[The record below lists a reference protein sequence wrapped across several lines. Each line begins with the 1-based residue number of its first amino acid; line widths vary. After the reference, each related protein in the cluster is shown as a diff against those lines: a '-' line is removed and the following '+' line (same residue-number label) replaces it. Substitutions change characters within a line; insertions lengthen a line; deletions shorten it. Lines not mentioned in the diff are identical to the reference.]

1 MFSVRLLIHF
11 LESVRFAP
19 LLLVRFLLQ
28 LIAASVY
35 NVFFCSLIVVP
46 LLFFLGS
53 SSDFLVGRVV
63 LQAIVI
69 LWCSAFPVLALMA
82 PKLLLLWRRSR
93 GTAGDDYGANGAGSG
108 MVSAIGGGDGSNGTA
123 LHTGATYGRYGPRAS
138 IIMPASKRG
147 SIMPS
152 VGGTGVSAMG
162 QQQHSRRHSTNG
174 GNVSLAPPGPGARG
188 GVVAITAH
196 SATSNTPM
204 DSRVRADSVQ
214 QQSGA
219 GAAVAT
225 ARSLHYPRPSVS
237 NARLSHGAGT
247 GQGGALSP
255 APTSRGIG
263 ISGVASPTS
272 GSASRVRDGAPQLQ
286 GHMRVHSSSSASV
299 VPAPAPCDDDAPVP
313 VVHIVYSAPPLP
325 PTSTGGSTSPNRCAS
340 PSPPLAA
347 VERRRLHVSPPA
359 MDTVVPFEASPSTS
373 ASPQL
378 SGATLP
384 ARSSSPEGMDIAA
397 EGGALGR
404 ALPEQNVL
412 PGTLPRSASISSSRQ
427 MASQS

>member
-1 MFSVRLLIHF
+1 LLIHF
-11 LESVRFAP
+11 LESLRFAP
-19 LLLVRFLLQ
+19 LLLVRFLFQ

-93 GTAGDDYGANGAGSG
+93 GTDGDEYGANGAGSG

-152 VGGTGVSAMG
+152 VGGAGISVMG

-174 GNVSLAPPGPGARG
+174 GNVSLAPPGPSARG

-196 SATSNTPM
+196 SATSNTPL
-204 DSRVRADSVQ
+204 DSRVRADSA

-219 GAAVAT
+219 GVPVAT

-247 GQGGALSP
+247 GQAGALSP

-313 VVHIVYSAPPLP
+313 VVHIVYSAPTAL
-325 PTSTGGSTSPNRCAS
+325 PTSAGGSTSPNRSAS

-359 MDTVVPFEASPSTS
+359 TDTVVPFEASPSTS

-404 ALPEQNVL
+404 SLPEQNANAL

-427 MASQS
+427 MHAQS